1 MRRWEGRYEKFNP
14 VHYPNHHVTKAK
26 KEQVAA
32 FPRDQLTWCPLVREY
47 GPNIHYAVAQLRV
60 LDGSIPVHPKHGA
73 PVNFFAPAGAVKF
86 WVTSTHTF
94 GFFLYYTLDKVVCL
108 YLANLFGMHI
118 FHPTTEEEMK
128 ALPWTLQWA
137 CAYFAGVERATR
149 NKTNGTHRL
158 LKKY

>member
-1 MRRWEGRYEKFNP
+1 M
-14 VHYPNHHVTKAK
+14 
-26 KEQVAA
+26 
-32 FPRDQLTWCPLVREY
+32 REY
-47 GPNIHYAVAQLRV
+47 DPNIQYGLLSCKLWTEAYQA
-60 LDGSIPVHPKHGA
+60 LDRSIPVHSKHGA

-128 ALPWTLQWA
+128 ALLD
-137 CAYFAGVERATR
+137 ATV
-149 NKTNGTHRL
+149 GMCVFCWC
-158 LKKY
+158 